1 MTLPTPD
8 AQSPRF
14 LSQQTDSTHSIYSIP
29 TTRLNPESPVP
40 SSLPSTSL
48 RPLASESESSSTIA
62 RKRATEFAT
71 HSWDLATGGL
81 KTLTAKRELPPR
93 LERRTTKQLSDA
105 PATPRSYMFPQVI
118 LACIVIML
126 ISGGVVLFM
135 MLQP

>member
-29 TTRLNPESPVP
+29 TTRLNPASPMP
-40 SSLPSTSL
+40 SSLPSTSQ
-48 RPLASESESSSTIA
+48 RPLASESETSPKIA

-93 LERRTTKQLSDA
+93 LERRTSKQLSDA
-105 PATPRSYMFPQVI
+105 PATPRSYMFPLVI

>member
-93 LERRTTKQLSDA
+93 LERRTSKQLSDA
-105 PATPRSYMFPQVI
+105 PAAPRSYMFPLVI

-126 ISGGVVLFM
+126 ISGGIVFFM

>member
-40 SSLPSTSL
+40 SSLPSTSP

-93 LERRTTKQLSDA
+93 LERRTTNQLSDA
-105 PATPRSYMFPQVI
+105 PATPRSYMFPLVI

>member
-1 MTLPTPD
+1 VTLPTPD

-48 RPLASESESSSTIA
+48 RPLAAESESSSTNA

-105 PATPRSYMFPQVI
+105 PATPRSYMFPLVI

>member
-1 MTLPTPD
+1 VTLPTPD

-81 KTLTAKRELPPR
+81 KILTAKRELPSR
-93 LERRTTKQLSDA
+93 LERRSINQLSDT
-105 PATPRSYMFPQVI
+105 PVTPRSYTFPLVI

-126 ISGGVVLFM
+126 ISGGIVLYM

>member
-48 RPLASESESSSTIA
+48 RPLASKSESSSTNA

-93 LERRTTKQLSDA
+93 LERRTSKQLSDA
-105 PATPRSYMFPQVI
+105 PATPRSYMFPLVI